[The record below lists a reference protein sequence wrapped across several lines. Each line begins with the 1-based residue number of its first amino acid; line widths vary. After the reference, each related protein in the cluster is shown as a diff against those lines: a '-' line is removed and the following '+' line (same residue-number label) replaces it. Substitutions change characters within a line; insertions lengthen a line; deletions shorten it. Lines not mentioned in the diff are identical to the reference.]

1 MKFYDLDTP
10 SLLIDY
16 DIFMSNLT
24 FMQEYADRNHVKL
37 RPHTKTHKSP
47 ELAKIQ
53 LEQGAC
59 GIAVAKTGEAEIM
72 AANGLTDIFIANE
85 VVGKQKLERIK
96 KLAETIT
103 ISFGVDC
110 PEHVLAAEEVFGS
123 DPLPPDEAAS
133 AKALT
138 FKPAE
143 VLIEIEVGEN
153 RSGIIEEKDFL
164 TLLDTIK
171 RCPHVHLKGLFSHD
185 GNCYSAESVEA
196 CAQIAVGA
204 QKRTLHFA
212 KLAAEYG
219 MPCEVISYGSTPTF
233 MNQVPILP
241 GITELRPGTYALMD
255 AGQGSAIGTPERC
268 AATVLAT
275 VISRPTAERVILD
288 VGAKGMTMQ
297 SRTVGICATPG
308 KGTLLDYPGVYIDHV
323 YDEHAIIYNAE
334 FREQVRVGDK
344 IRIIPVHIC
353 PVCNLYD
360 TMYLIRGD
368 EVLREVKISCRGAL
382 K

>member
-1 MKFYDLDTP
+1 MKFYELDTP
-10 SLLIDY
+10 SLLVDY
-16 DIFMSNLT
+16 DIFLNNLT
-24 FMQEYADRNHVKL
+24 FMQDYADRNQVKL

-53 LEQGAC
+53 LEKGAC

-85 VVGKQKLERIK
+85 VVGEQKLLRIRE
-96 KLAETIT
+96 LAKTID
-103 ISFGVDC
+103 ISFGVDS
-110 PEHVLAAEEVFGS
+110 PEHVEAAEQIFA
-123 DPLPPDEAAS
+123 DS
-133 AKALT
+133 A
-138 FKPAE
+138 KPAE

-153 RSGIIEEKDFL
+153 RSGIIEEKDFFV
-164 TLLDTIK
+164 LLDTFK

-185 GNCYSAESVEA
+185 GNCYSAESVQA
-196 CAQIAVGA
+196 CTEIAIGA
-204 QKRTLHFA
+204 QERTLHFA

-219 MPCEVISYGSTPTF
+219 FPCEVISYGATPTF

-255 AGQGSAIGTPERC
+255 ASQGNAIGTLEHC
-268 AATVLAT
+268 AASVLAT
-275 VISRPTAERVILD
+275 VISRPTSERVILD

-297 SRTVGICATPG
+297 SRSAGICATPG
-308 KGTLLDYPGVYIDHV
+308 KGTLPDYPDVYIDHM
-323 YDEHAIIYNAE
+323 YDEHAIIYNAA

-344 IRIIPVHIC
+344 VRIIPVHIC

-360 TMYLIRGD
+360 TLYLIQGD
-368 EVLREVKISCRGAL
+368 DVIQEVNIACRGAL

>member
-1 MKFYDLDTP
+1 MKFYELDTP
-10 SLLIDY
+10 SLLIDH
-16 DIFMSNLT
+16 DIFMSNLA
-24 FMQEYADRNHVKL
+24 FMQDYADRNHVRL

-72 AANGLTDIFIANE
+72 AAAGLTDIFIANE
-85 VVGKQKLERIK
+85 VVGRQKLERIK
-96 KLAETIT
+96 TLAETIS
-103 ISFGVDC
+103 ISFGVDS
-110 PEHVLAAEEVFGS
+110 PEVIPMIEEVF
-123 DPLPPDEAAS
+123 AN
-133 AKALT
+133 AK
-138 FKPAE
+138 KPAE

-153 RSGIIEEKDFL
+153 RSGIIEEKDFFL
-164 TLLDTIK
+164 LLDAI
-171 RCPHVHLKGLFSHD
+171 RQCPHVRLKGLFSHD

-204 QKRTLHFA
+204 QERTLHFA
-212 KLAAEYG
+212 KLAESYG
-219 MPCEVISYGSTPTF
+219 MACEVISYGSTPTF

-255 AGQGSAIGTPERC
+255 ASQGNAIGSLERC
-268 AATVLAT
+268 AASVLAT

-297 SRTVGICATPG
+297 SRSAGICATPG
-308 KGTLLDYPGVYIDHV
+308 KGTLPDYPGVYIDHM
-323 YDEHAIIYNAE
+323 YDEHAIIYNAS
-334 FREQVRVGDK
+334 FREQVKVGDK
-344 IRIIPVHIC
+344 VRIIPVHIC

-360 TMYLIRGD
+360 TMYLIKDG
-368 EVLREVKISCRGAL
+368 EVLREIQISCRGAL